1 MLPKKI
7 HLAARSRRVSADR
20 LRTALAIYVF
30 VVIPVGSR
38 AQSPTDLLAQ
48 ADHLADQ
55 GNWLAAA
62 PLYSRAEAA
71 FHNAGDLRNEI
82 HAKIGLLH
90 RDEEEGSYRVVRA
103 EAVRLL
109 DSPAVQNDPILRIR
123 ALALI
128 GAIDLNLNTAA
139 ALQDWTQVRAIASNI
154 GDAKWENRANGQ
166 LGLVAGVSGNIG
178 AAALAL
184 NSAIGKAEQLG
195 DTTAYIYFSAWLA
208 NGMAVNGTADRAVG
222 VLNRATEFAKKNGF
236 AELPLQLSIGRIR
249 ALMNLPET
257 QREQGLAD
265 ANKLIQESLAQAQR
279 ERVAGAETEILNAA
293 GQIAAKRKDAPAA
306 EKAYSQAIAVASG
319 AALPREEADGCLN
332 LARFYRAQ
340 QQYTKAAAVIDR
352 GIRAI
357 QRVEEAYDL
366 PGYIAERA
374 EVEAGLGQIRAADA
388 SFQRATTLVEGLL
401 VNAPSSQV
409 KSGMIGALSDI
420 YLGHFR
426 LAWEQLHDAKYAF
439 AIIESAR
446 GRALFDSIRYAR
458 ETGPVNVTQV
468 AAENEIAR
476 LQRSLMHDSLTPA
489 QTKRTLD
496 LLDRAYMQLPPLE
509 SGNPVA
515 KGALSPPKPTSVA
528 AVQAQLL
535 PGDTLIEYVLHE
547 RGSYAITITR
557 QTLKIH
563 ALPPRSQISSLSRT
577 FVTAIRNGNDA
588 RDSGQKLYSQLIAP
602 MLQPGTTSL
611 IIVPDGP
618 LHLVPFSALQT
629 ATGAHLTETL
639 TLSAAPSATIYEML
653 SAAKRPST
661 ASKPFLGVAFSPP
674 DQGATLAQA
683 GTRGLAELRAG
694 ALTPLRFAREEVTEA
709 ARTLG
714 SQSVTLEGAQA
725 SEMALKAEPLGEF
738 RIIHIAAHGV
748 SDATEPD
755 RAGLVLSPGSANED
769 GLWQAREIIRSRLN
783 ADAVVLS
790 ACETGSGRLQGQ
802 EGVMN
807 LARAFLIAGSR
818 SVVASLWSVD
828 DRSTATLMEAFYT
841 HLKSGST
848 VSQALREAQ
857 RDFIKDYGEKAKPNL
872 WAGFEV
878 IGYGATKF
886 ATSNN
891 ADVRAAR

>member
-1 MLPKKI
+1 MLTKNVP
-7 HLAARSRRVSADR
+7 AAGSSRASADR
-20 LRTALAIYVF
+20 LRAVIAFCVF
-30 VVIPVGSR
+30 VVVPVRSR
-38 AQSPTDLLAQ
+38 AQSSTDLLAQ
-48 ADHLADQ
+48 ADRIADQ
-55 GNWLAAA
+55 GNWRAAA
-62 PLYSRAEAA
+62 PLYTRAEAA
-71 FHNAGDLRNEI
+71 FHNSGDLRNEI

-90 RDEEEGSYRVVRA
+90 RDEEEGSYRAVRA
-103 EAVRLL
+103 EGVRLL
-109 DSPAVQNDPILRIR
+109 GSPAVQNDPMLHIR
-123 ALALI
+123 TLALI
-128 GAIDLNLNTAA
+128 GAIDLNLNTVA

-178 AAALAL
+178 AAGLAL

-195 DTTAYIYFSAWLA
+195 DTAAYIYFSTWFA
-208 NGMAVNGTADRAVG
+208 NGMAVNGMADRAIG

-249 ALMNLPET
+249 ALMNLPEA

-265 ANKLIQESLAQAQR
+265 ANKLIQEALAQAQR
-279 ERVAGAETEILNAA
+279 EHVAGAETEILDAA

-319 AALPREEADGCLN
+319 ASLPREEADGCLN
-332 LARFYRAQ
+332 LARFYRSQ

-357 QRVEEAYDL
+357 QHVEEAYDL
-366 PGYIAERA
+366 PVYIAERA
-374 EVEAGLGQIRAADA
+374 EVEAGLGQIPAAEA

-426 LAWEQLHDAKYAF
+426 LAWEQLRDAKYAF

-458 ETGPVNVTQV
+458 ETGPANVTQV

-509 SGNPVA
+509 SDSAVA
-515 KGALSPPKPTSVA
+515 KSALFPSKPMSVP

-535 PGDTLIEYVLHE
+535 PGTTLIEYVLDE

-577 FVTAIRNGNDA
+577 FVTAIRSGNDA
-588 RDSGQKLYSQLIAP
+588 RDSGQQLYSQLVAP
-602 MLQPGTTSL
+602 MLPPGTTSL
-611 IIVPDGP
+611 VIVPDGP

-629 ATGAHLTETL
+629 ARGARLTETL

-674 DQGATLAQA
+674 DQGVTLAQA
-683 GTRGLAELRAG
+683 GTRSLAELRAG
-694 ALTPLRFAREEVTEA
+694 ALSPLRFAREEVTEA
-709 ARTLG
+709 AKTLG
-714 SQSVTLEGAQA
+714 PQSVTLEGAQA
-725 SEMALKAEPLGEF
+725 SETALKAEPLGEF

-748 SDATEPD
+748 SDATEPE
-755 RAGLVLSPGSANED
+755 RAGLVLSPGTANED
-769 GLWQAREIIRSRLN
+769 GLWQAREIVRSRLN
-783 ADAVVLS
+783 ADTVVLS

-848 VSQALREAQ
+848 VIQALREAQ

-886 ATSNN
+886 ATPNN
-891 ADVRAAR
+891 VNVRAAR